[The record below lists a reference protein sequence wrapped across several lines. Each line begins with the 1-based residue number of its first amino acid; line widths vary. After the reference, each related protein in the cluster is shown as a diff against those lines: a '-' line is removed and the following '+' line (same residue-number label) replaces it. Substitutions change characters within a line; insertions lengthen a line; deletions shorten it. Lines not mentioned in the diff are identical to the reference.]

1 MRTDAK
7 RISSP
12 PTHPKIIVSFDVL
25 SVMCIIFVSLQSDFN
40 SLYESEETLT
50 AKL

>member
-12 PTHPKIIVSFDVL
+12 ATHPKISIYFDVL
-25 SVMCIIFVSLQSDFN
+25 SVMCIIFVRLQSDFN
-40 SLYESEETLT
+40 SLYEFEEVLMP
-50 AKL
+50 